1 MVHTHSIPRSLVYLW
16 LLSQGQR
23 LQMLLCCLTGMV
35 GVILSLLFIYCTKL
49 VIDAAA
55 SGRSFVVPAVATGSL
70 LMLQLACSVWH
81 RWLSTRLQ
89 VTSGNALR
97 HRLFERL
104 LRVQGHEV
112 EQMHSGDVMNRIEQ
126 DSAALSTLLTSTL
139 PGLLVTLVQLLSA
152 FLFFCWLDRFL
163 PWVVAGVL
171 PLMLPA
177 ARLYVRRMKRFTHRI
192 RRSDSEIQSVIQ
204 ESLQHRSVVQTLE
217 QNEHHVERLDT
228 LQSELVRHVDD
239 RMRFSLMARTAV
251 AAIFSGGYLTSFL
264 WGAYRLSE
272 GSITFGTLTAFL
284 QLVGKVQSP
293 VLDLSRQLPT
303 VVNALT
309 AVERLMELEA
319 MNQEEQGEAIRFAKT
334 PDVVLSDVTYAY
346 RPKDEPILQHFT
358 CRISAGTM
366 VAVVG
371 TTGRGKTTLLKLL
384 LALLRPQEG
393 SVMLTAEAAASGQF
407 ADADKGLSVEVSAL
421 TRGNFVYVPQG
432 NTLFS
437 GTLRDNLR
445 MGCPEATDE
454 QLCEVLQ
461 VAEAEFVLQLPHGLD
476 TRINELGNGLSEGQA
491 QRIAI
496 ARALLRPGR
505 ILLLDEASSALDA
518 ATEQRLIANLRRY
531 CQGKTLLFVTHH
543 ASIIQACDQQIRL

>member
-1 MVHTHSIPRSLVYLW
+1 MSIRLSSSRSLTYLW
-16 LLSQGQR
+16 SLSRGQR
-23 LQMLLCCLTGMV
+23 LPMLLCCLTGMG
-35 GVILSLLFIYCTKL
+35 GVAISLLFIYFTKL
-49 VIDAAA
+49 VIDSA
-55 SGRSFVVPAVATGSL
+55 SSGQSFVTPAVATGCL
-70 LMLQLACSVWH
+70 LLLQLACSVWH

-89 VTSGNALR
+89 VTNGNALR

-104 LRVQGHEV
+104 LRVRGHEV

-126 DSAALSTLLTSTL
+126 DCAAISALLTSTL
-139 PGLLVTLVQLLSA
+139 PGLLVTLVQLLAA
-152 FLFFCWLDRFL
+152 FLFFCWLDAFL

-177 ARLYVRRMKRFTHRI
+177 ARLYVRRMKSFTHRI
-192 RRSDSEIQSVIQ
+192 RQSDSEIQSVIQ
-204 ESLQHRSVVQTLE
+204 ESLQHRAVVQTLE
-217 QNEHHVERLDT
+217 QSGHHVERLDA
-228 LQSELVRHVDD
+228 LQTELVRQVDD
-239 RMRFSLMARTAV
+239 RMRFSLMARTVV
-251 AAIFSGGYLTSFL
+251 AAIFSGGYLTAFL
-264 WGAYRLSE
+264 WGAYRLAQ

-293 VLDLSRQLPT
+293 VLDLSRLFPT

-309 AVERLMELEA
+309 AVDRLMELES
-319 MNQEEQGEAIRFAKT
+319 MSQEEQGEAIRFVQT
-334 PDVVLSDVTYAY
+334 PDVELLDVTYAY
-346 RPKDEPILQHFT
+346 RPKDEPVLSHFS
-358 CRISAGTM
+358 CRIPAGAM

-384 LALLRPQEG
+384 LALLRPQQGRVLLTPSEG
-393 SVMLTAEAAASGQF
+393 NA
-407 ADADKGLSVEVSAL
+407 VEVSAL

-437 GTLRDNLR
+437 GTVRDNLR

-454 QLCEVLQ
+454 QLLEVLR
-461 VAEAEFVLQLPHGLD
+461 VAEAGFVLQLPRGLD
-476 TRINELGNGLSEGQA
+476 SSINELGNGLSEGQA

-518 ATEQRLIANLRRY
+518 ATEERLLQNLRHY

-543 ASIIQACDQQIRL
+543 AAVIQACDQQIMLE